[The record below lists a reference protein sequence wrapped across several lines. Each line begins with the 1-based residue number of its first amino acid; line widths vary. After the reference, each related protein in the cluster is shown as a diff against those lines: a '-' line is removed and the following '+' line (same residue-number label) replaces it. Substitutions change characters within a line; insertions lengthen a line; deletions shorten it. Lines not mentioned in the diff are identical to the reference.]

1 MDLEAQIKPHSN
13 DLPHQIVIDTLRF
26 ANCAPTQKET
36 SCLYYSK
43 LLRRV
48 WKFSDTDKIPNFDH
62 LNESHALKDKEII
75 SYIIIFPLFWVQTK
89 LIEFPCLTPV
99 QRKLGTTTYLVCH
112 GSWCL
117 SLSTDSTA
125 RNSGTYS
132 YYGWEKWRKFKFLL
146 EGIKLWMH
154 FKLKG
159 RPPYSSGMIRYALHL
174 RYIFP

>member
-75 SYIIIFPLFWVQTK
+75 SYITIFPLFWVQTK

-99 QRKLGTTTYLVCH
+99 QWFVMDRDAYLFRLTQLH
-112 GSWCL
+112 EIPEHIRI
-117 SLSTDSTA
+117 TA
-125 RNSGTYS
+125 EKNEENSNFY
-132 YYGWEKWRKFKFLL
+132 
-146 EGIKLWMH
+146 
-154 FKLKG
+154 
-159 RPPYSSGMIRYALHL
+159 
-174 RYIFP
+174 

>member
-48 WKFSDTDKIPNFDH
+48 WKFSETDKIPNFDH

-75 SYIIIFPLFWVQTK
+75 SYITIFPLFWVQTK

-99 QRKLGTTTYLVCH
+99 QWFVMDRDAYLFRLTQLH
-112 GSWCL
+112 EIPEHIRI
-117 SLSTDSTA
+117 TA
-125 RNSGTYS
+125 EKNEENSNFY
-132 YYGWEKWRKFKFLL
+132 
-146 EGIKLWMH
+146 
-154 FKLKG
+154 
-159 RPPYSSGMIRYALHL
+159 
-174 RYIFP
+174 

>member
-62 LNESHALKDKEII
+62 LNKSHALKDKEII
-75 SYIIIFPLFWVQTK
+75 SYITIFPLFWVQTK

-99 QRKLGTTTYLVCH
+99 QWFVMDRDAYLFRLTQLH
-112 GSWCL
+112 EIPEHIRI
-117 SLSTDSTA
+117 TA
-125 RNSGTYS
+125 EKNEENSNFY
-132 YYGWEKWRKFKFLL
+132 
-146 EGIKLWMH
+146 
-154 FKLKG
+154 
-159 RPPYSSGMIRYALHL
+159 
-174 RYIFP
+174 